1 MLPLTIATY
10 SLLGTGLA
18 FGLIELGLSAY
29 AVSQTDKTYE
39 CYTDNGFEETIGTC
53 KETVPSVFI
62 YYLFVSI
69 WTLITT
75 PFALAIPAIQS
86 RNGGGSSSNT
96 WLAPVL
102 IFRNFLTFVFWLAA
116 FADLTN
122 LTDGYLSYAGGVI
135 QAMVAFGVLNWLIFM
150 TLFILG
156 ILTAV
161 DVLSHDLPGWQP
173 MTSRQR
179 SSNANYDG
187 APSYNIAAAHQEP
200 KNETAPEMVA

>member
-18 FGLIELGLSAY
+18 FGIIELGLSAY

-39 CYTDNGFEETIGTC
+39 CYTDNGFGETIGTC

-69 WTLITT
+69 WTFLTT
-75 PFALAIPAIQS
+75 PFALAYPAMQA
-86 RNGGGSSSNT
+86 RKAGGSSLT
-96 WLAPVL
+96 WLGPVL
-102 IFRNFLTFVFWLAA
+102 IGLSFLTSVFWLAA

-135 QAMVAFGVLNWLIFM
+135 QAMVAFGVLNW
-150 TLFILG
+150 
-156 ILTAV
+156 
-161 DVLSHDLPGWQP
+161 
-173 MTSRQR
+173 
-179 SSNANYDG
+179 
-187 APSYNIAAAHQEP
+187 
-200 KNETAPEMVA
+200 